1 MPDEPLTSARKVLE
15 NAVVKFRGRPVG
27 TVAARDPNGP
37 AAANYQ
43 ECFIRDFAVTA
54 LVSLADGKPEIVGNF
69 LQTVVHLLG
78 QEPAMEGHELQPG
91 VVPASF
97 RVEDGER
104 LVADFGNRAIGR
116 VAPVDAMMWWVV
128 VLHVYV
134 QVTGDKA
141 FARRGEIQDALCDI
155 LSLCLKGSFEV
166 YPTLLV
172 PDASCMIDRRM
183 GVYGHPLEIQALF
196 YGMLHTVGDLCHE
209 RPETKAL
216 IESAAKRR
224 ASLSDY
230 VRRHY
235 WLDVDRLSEVHRF
248 HTEEYGD
255 GGDNVLNINPNSLP
269 AWVERWMPERGGWL
283 VGNLGPERMDVR
295 YFALGNLLAILFGL
309 ATDQQAQ
316 GIMDLY
322 EARWD
327 DLVGAMP
334 VKIAYPAVVGEAWR
348 VLTGSDPKNAPWSY
362 HNGGNWPVLLWPFVA
377 AALKAERRDLA
388 ERAFE
393 TAAGK
398 LACHQWPE
406 YYDGQS
412 GRLIGRRANLNQTW
426 SAAALIFAHQLLE
439 KPSLLSLFPG

>member
-1 MPDEPLTSARKVLE
+1 MPDDPLTSAYGL
-15 NAVVKFRGRPVG
+15 VVKAVMQFHGRPVG
-27 TVAARDPNGP
+27 SIAARDPDEP
-37 AAANYQ
+37 AADNYQ
-43 ECFIRDFAVTA
+43 ECFVRDFAVTA

-69 LQTVVHLLG
+69 LETVVSLLD
-78 QEPAMEGHELQPG
+78 QEPAMEGHELQRG

-97 RVEDGER
+97 RVSEGER

-128 VLHVYV
+128 LLHAYI
-134 QVTGDKA
+134 QATGDKV
-141 FARRGEIQDALCDI
+141 FARREEIQRALCDI

-172 PDASCMIDRRM
+172 PDACCMIDRRM
-183 GVYGHPLEIQALF
+183 GIYGHPLEIQALF
-196 YGMLHTVGDLCHE
+196 YGMLHTVGDLCQKK
-209 RPETKAL
+209 PETETV
-216 IESAAKRR
+216 IQNAAMRHAGLR
-224 ASLSDY
+224 DY

-235 WLDVDRLSEVHRF
+235 WLDVERLSEIHRF

-255 GGDNVLNINPNSLP
+255 GGENVLNINPASMP
-269 AWVERWMPERGGWL
+269 PWVERWMPERGGWL

-309 ATDQQAQ
+309 ATERQAQ
-316 GIMDLY
+316 DIMELY
-322 EARWD
+322 EARWE

-334 VKIAYPAVVGEAWR
+334 VKIAYPAVSGEEWR
-348 VLTGSDPKNAPWSY
+348 MLTGCDPKNAPWSY

-377 AALKAERRDLA
+377 AALKVKRRDLA

-393 TAAGK
+393 TATK
-398 LACHQWPE
+398 LVHHHWPE

-426 SAAALIFAHQLLE
+426 SAAAFIFAHKLLE
-439 KPSLLSLFPG
+439 DPSLLSLFPA